1 MSIKK
6 SLLLLGTVLLLAVIL
21 VACGGKPEPTSTSA
35 PTQAP
40 VVEEKPVVE
49 VPYLALWEGSAHNAV
64 DTEPFR
70 HWDDVSE
77 NPDGV
82 PTSCARC
89 HTTAGYRDFLGADG
103 SEANKVDAA
112 VPAKDSQGIQCVAC
126 HNPVTTF
133 QLTSVS
139 FPGFELDKDGNPVP
153 YVIKDLGDSARCM
166 VCHQGRESKASV
178 DGQIAR
184 FKVEDVDAVVAPIKD
199 DKGNDVRFGFR
210 NIHYFAAAAT
220 LYGTEVKGGYEYE
233 GKLYDAKH
241 MHVDGYDTCIGCH
254 NPHTLKVKVDECA
267 NCHGDGVKA
276 EGGLQNIRMPQ
287 ASAWDY
293 DGDGNVEE
301 GMFYEIQGLQEA
313 LMAQIQKYAKEKAG
327 TGIVYDAAAYPYF
340 FADADGDGKPDQKDG
355 AGVAYSTWTARLLK
369 ATYNYQVS
377 IKDPGAF
384 AHGNKYIVQLV
395 YDSIEDLGG
404 DVSKF
409 VRNDAGHFA
418 GNTLPFRDWDEN
430 GVVPYSCVKC
440 HTPGGLPEF
449 IKNGGTTVVSPT
461 GSTLTTGVGSTK
473 PGNGFKCVTCHDE
486 ANFPERYQLAS
497 VVFPS
502 GKTVSLGG
510 KDADG
515 KFVVDDSNIC
525 IACHQGRESTASMNA
540 ALKGKDADAVDA
552 KISFKNIHYFAAG
565 ATLFGNEVQG
575 AYQYEGKEYVGQNM
589 HADPKGAMNKCK
601 DCHDVHALQPKVEA
615 CKTCHGDAEPEKIR
629 KSEVDYDGDGDVTE
643 GIKGEIDTLA
653 EALYAQIQV
662 YAKDKAGAGIVYS
675 SAAYPYFFLD
685 KDGDGKPDKND
696 KGADVNYNGN
706 WTPRLLRAA
715 FNYQYSQKD
724 PGAFVHNPK
733 YVIQFLIDSIA
744 DLGGNI
750 SAYTRPEVPK

>member
-6 SLLLLGTVLLLAVIL
+6 SLMLLGTVILLAVIL
-21 VACGGKPEPTSTSA
+21 AACGGKPEPT
-35 PTQAP
+35 PTPTAAP

-70 HWDDVSE
+70 HWDDTTE

-82 PTSCARC
+82 PTSCAKC
-89 HTTAGYRDFLGADG
+89 HTTAGYRDFVGADG

-112 VPAKDSQGIQCVAC
+112 VAAKDSQGIQCVAC

-133 QLTSVS
+133 QMTSVS

-153 YVIKDLGDSARCM
+153 YVIEGLGDAARCM

-184 FKVEDVDAVVAPIKD
+184 FKVEDVDAIVAPIKD
-199 DKGNDVRFGFR
+199 DQGKDVRFGFR

-233 GKLYDAKH
+233 GKLYDAKFD
-241 MHVDGYDTCIGCH
+241 HVEGRATCIGCH

-267 NCHGDGVKA
+267 SCHGDGVLA
-276 EGGLQNIRMPQ
+276 EGGLQNIRIAQ

-301 GMFYEIQGLQEA
+301 GMFYEIQGLQEV
-313 LMAQIQKYAKEKAG
+313 LLAQIQTYAKEKAG
-327 TGIVYDAAAYPYF
+327 TAIVYDPATYPYF
-340 FADADGDGKPDQKDG
+340 LADADGDGNADEKDG
-355 AGVAYSTWTARLLK
+355 AKVGYSTWTARLLK
-369 ATYNYQVS
+369 AAYNYQVS

-409 VRNDAGHFA
+409 TRNDAGHFA
-418 GNTLPFRDWDEN
+418 GNTLPFRDWDET
-430 GVVPYSCVKC
+430 GVVPFACVKC
-440 HTPGGLPEF
+440 HTAGGLPTF
-449 IKNGGTTVVSPT
+449 IKNNGTTVISPT
-461 GSTLTTGVGSTK
+461 GSTMTTGVGSMS
-473 PGNGFKCVTCHDE
+473 PSNGFQCSTCHDE
-486 ANFPERYQLAS
+486 ANWPNRYEVKS

-502 GKTVSLGG
+502 GKAVSLGG

-515 KFVVDDSNIC
+515 AFVADDSNVC
-525 IACHQGRESTASMNA
+525 IACHQGRESTASVNA
-540 ALKGKDADAVDA
+540 ALRGKDADVVDA

-565 ATLFGNEVQG
+565 ATLFGNDAQG
-575 AYQYEGKEYVGQNM
+575 AYQYEGQEYVGQNVT
-589 HADPKGAMNKCK
+589 HPLNKCK
-601 DCHDVHALQPKVEA
+601 DCHDVHALEPKLEA
-615 CKTCHGDAEPEKIR
+615 CAGCHGDATPEDIR
-629 KSEVDYDGDGDVTE
+629 FNTDTTDWDGDGNVTE

-662 YAKDKAGAGIVYS
+662 YATDTSGAGIVYN

-685 KDGDGKPDKND
+685 KDGDGNPDKND
-696 KGADVNYNGN
+696 QGQDTNYNGN
-706 WTPRLLRAA
+706 WTPKLLRAA

-744 DLGGNI
+744 DLGGDV
-750 SAYTRPEVPK
+750 STYTRPEVTAAPQ